1 MCPQRNAWDD
11 DPEGEAPPGERP
23 FGTRPFGTR
32 PFGTRPFGTRPFG
45 TRPFGTRPFGT
56 RPFGT
61 RPFGTRPFGTR
72 PFGTRPFGTRPFGTR
87 PFGTRPFGT
96 RPFGTREDEQG
107 DDGLDPGAWSADV
120 AELFCAM
127 SATVRLGARIVCDVD
142 NLLIPNRR
150 VRAVYVAPPNML
162 STGAD
167 LRQAEEADD
176 EPVGAS
182 RRADALGKARVSAAQ
197 RLLRPSEHELAVQI
211 VVRNSLLGSV
221 ERHPEVADALKQDIA
236 RALVYA
242 ADGAF
247 LHGTGAD
254 STPEGITEFCDE
266 LKSPTTN
273 PLELARAILR
283 QLRVETPKRFEN
295 PGWVFDPATLD
306 ELTRQLTAEHASSTK
321 KSMKTLDATRMLQL
335 DGIDGGTLLGYP
347 FLVSR
352 AATENGASRIY
363 FSSDWTEAW
372 IAAASDL
379 VCVDFSTDADFAAD
393 STIVRA
399 VMNHDFVVRRPGLFT
414 FTAQRKST

>member
-1 MCPQRNAWDD
+1 MCAQRNAWDD
-11 DPEGEAPPGERP
+11 DSEGDAPPDERP

-87 PFGTRPFGT
+87 D
-96 RPFGTREDEQG
+96 DEQG
-107 DDGLDPGAWSADV
+107 EGGLDPGTWSADI

-127 SATVRLGARIVCDVD
+127 SATVRLGARIVYDID
-142 NLLIPNRR
+142 SLLIPNRR
-150 VRAVYVAPPNML
+150 VAAAYLARPDRIDSPAQLLEAEQRDKEPRGAAAAPTTSRA
-162 STGAD
+162 
-167 LRQAEEADD
+167 
-176 EPVGAS
+176 
-182 RRADALGKARVSAAQ
+182 SAGQ
-197 RLLRPSEHELAVQI
+197 RLLRPGEHALSVQI
-211 VVRNSLLGSV
+211 VVRNSLIRAV
-221 ERHPEVADALKQDIA
+221 ERHPDVADALKQDIA
-236 RALVYA
+236 RALVNE

-247 LHGTGAD
+247 LHGGKGEPGPA
-254 STPEGITEFCDE
+254 GITAYCRG
-266 LKSPTTN
+266 LQNASSGN

-283 QLRVETPKRFEN
+283 QLRVEKPKRFEN

-306 ELTRQLTAEHASSTK
+306 ELTRQLTAKHVASTER
-321 KSMKTLDATRMLQL
+321 SMRTLDATRLLQL
-335 DGIDGGTLLGYP
+335 DGIDGGMLLGYP

-352 AATENGASRIY
+352 AAAENGASRIY
-363 FSSDWTEAW
+363 FSSDWAEAW
-372 IAAASDL
+372 IAAGSDL
-379 VCVDFSTDADFAAD
+379 VRVDFSTEADFGAD

-414 FTAQRKST
+414 FTAKRKPV